1 MPKSLASLLSEVR
14 RAIPVGD
21 RDAQANAT
29 APITDHV
36 DLTDY
41 RPITPQEKA
50 LLTAMLHSTTPPAT
64 AFLPQLEGMLVK
76 SGCTCGCPSIDFA
89 PPPDETRIAFPHQN
103 IVSDMFGYTTEGP
116 HNDAEHLVGLILWQA
131 GGKLTSLEVYDFAD
145 RGLSEPY
152 PLPILETLHAANFN
166 QPGTPDS
173 ESPQREPE
181 PSPISS
187 NRATAISAKGATK
200 S

>member
-29 APITDHV
+29 APIRDHV

-64 AFLPQLEGMLVK
+64 AFLPQLEAQH
-76 SGCTCGCPSIDFA
+76 P
-89 PPPDETRIAFPHQN
+89 
-103 IVSDMFGYTTEGP
+103 
-116 HNDAEHLVGLILWQA
+116 
-131 GGKLTSLEVYDFAD
+131 
-145 RGLSEPY
+145 
-152 PLPILETLHAANFN
+152 
-166 QPGTPDS
+166 
-173 ESPQREPE
+173 
-181 PSPISS
+181 
-187 NRATAISAKGATK
+187 
-200 S
+200 